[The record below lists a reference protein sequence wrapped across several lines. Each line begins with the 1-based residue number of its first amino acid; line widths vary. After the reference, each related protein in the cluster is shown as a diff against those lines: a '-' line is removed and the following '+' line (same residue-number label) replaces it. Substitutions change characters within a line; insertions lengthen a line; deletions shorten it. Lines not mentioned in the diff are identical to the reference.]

1 MLHSAPRLIKCPTSL
16 LPPRKSVDQCCRSF
30 SVQDYCKSN
39 EPVSLKLGVMTGST
53 NQKNLLTFG
62 GDMVPDTDSG
72 SLF

>member
-1 MLHSAPRLIKCPTSL
+1 
-16 LPPRKSVDQCCRSF
+16 
-30 SVQDYCKSN
+30 
-39 EPVSLKLGVMTGST
+39 LKLGVMTGST